1 MATHTDAL
9 AEETT
14 HSTQDQDSEFQP
26 FNPDV
31 VGDITVSELY
41 QSATE
46 IKLQKPIIV
55 ALAKTNK
62 RDGPTDATEDDTD
75 AIFDEAVCDV
85 AEHCYELAGLE
96 DPPLPPRKLRAALL
110 QEVRGISNYG
120 EFEAYVRDYDSAQLA
135 QFGLQRAYDK
145 STYRKA
151 RDELEECLDGVVPE
165 AAFIAA
171 AALFGNGVPI
181 PTTVQDRYELFYEVG
196 PDAANHPIEARDLA
210 LYTMV
215 AELLDI
221 VVEHLDLQ
229 RDTNATRDLRSVVG
243 AFARSATDNRSVE
256 EYQRRAHHQ
265 FDLGS
270 ALAGSTIRNHLSE
283 LELYEVREMFDDI
296 NQALL
301 DYVINAEGLFAPTMS
316 YDLTDLPTDG
326 PEPDSHPYRT
336 EDGRWQIAS
345 LGITDPEL
353 EFGFGLRILKSKE
366 NRAAKLKK
374 LLRKLAGHTDIG
386 LLMTDREFDGADD
399 IGACRTFAGDDWLIF
414 AQDYSDTDKGNDDFE
429 RLREKLEPGKT
440 AVVESAGYSNLNP
453 DVMLVG
459 YSGASEDADTVEPI
473 RAFYTDTV
481 ALPDD
486 ASAEDIDDAVAETI
500 QELNFTYNQRG
511 KIETLFRLSK
521 NDFDVATE
529 SDNVAKQAFYSNMSL
544 LFYNIYKIV
553 NTVPAPNNGLE
564 LTTTQKEL
572 LAVMQNLAFDG
583 PRQPA
588 AQTYLQDQS

>member
-1 MATHTDAL
+1 M
-9 AEETT
+9 
-14 HSTQDQDSEFQP
+14 
-26 FNPDV
+26 
-31 VGDITVSELY
+31 VGDITVSDLY
-41 QSATE
+41 QSAEE

-62 RDGPTDATEDDTD
+62 RDGPTDATESDTD

-96 DPPLPPRKLRAALL
+96 DPPLPPRKLRAVLL
-110 QEVRGISNYG
+110 QEVRGISQYG
-120 EFEAYVRDYDSAQLA
+120 EFEDYVGDYDSAELE
-135 QFGLQRAYDK
+135 QFGLERAYEK

-151 RDELEECLDGVVPE
+151 KNKLEACLDGVVPE

-171 AALFGNGVPI
+171 TALFGNGVPI
-181 PTTVQDRYELFYEVG
+181 PETVQNRYELSYEVG
-196 PDAANHPIEARDLA
+196 PDAANYPMEARDLA
-210 LYTMV
+210 LYTLV

-229 RDTNATRDLRSVVG
+229 RDTNATRDLRTVVG
-243 AFARSATDNRSVE
+243 AFARSATDDRSVE
-256 EYQRRAHHQ
+256 EYQQRAHHQ
-265 FDLGS
+265 FDLSS
-270 ALAGSTIRNHLSE
+270 ALKGSTIRNHLSG
-283 LELYEVREMFDDI
+283 LELFEVREMFDDI

-301 DYVINAEGLFAPTMS
+301 DYVINAEGLVAPTMS
-316 YDLTDLPTDG
+316 YDLTDLATDG
-326 PEPDSHPYRT
+326 EESDSHSYRT

-353 EFGFGLRILKSKE
+353 EFGFGLRILKGRE
-366 NRAAKLKK
+366 NRAAKLKE
-374 LLRKLAGHTDIG
+374 LLRKLAVHTDIG
-386 LLMTDREFDGADD
+386 LLMTDREFDGAED
-399 IGACRTFAGDDWLIF
+399 IGACRLDDNDDWLIF

-440 AVVESAGYSNLNP
+440 AVVESAGYANLDP

-459 YSGASEDADTVEPI
+459 YSGATEDDDTIEPI

-486 ASAEDIDDAVAETI
+486 ASAESAEEVAETI
-500 QELNFTYNQRG
+500 QDLNFTYNQRA

-529 SDNVAKQAFYSNMSL
+529 SDNVAKQAFYTNMSM
-544 LFYNIYKIV
+544 LFYNLYKIV
-553 NTVPAPNNGLE
+553 NTVPAPNSGLE

-572 LAVMQNLAFDG
+572 LAVIQNLAFDG

-588 AQTYLQDQS
+588 AQTHLQDQS